1 MNVMA
6 SLCLS
11 PSSCSSYLGAED
23 VWVGLFS
30 ECVVGSQVK
39 LVIKSS
45 RELGFGRGR
54 VEGEVCVRRRGLPFY
69 LGTCPSRAAIV
80 PLSSSPPAPP
90 PPPPPRVTSCS
101 RWFHPGQGLLK
112 KEFGKDP
119 EGGQILGTWNLA
131 TKCHGCVTLSWGH
144 EGPQSHSLW
153 SWTCSPETAHPLGA
167 VAPRWEEGSGA
178 RAVEEARA
186 SNTLRGRPGEGLKGR
201 PAPFQPRPAGAPS
214 NRPSSSCKTT
224 GGGDPRSEEEAAEEE
239 APPKPPS
246 LPPGSPLPPARPGG
260 VRPARGGGRGLGD
273 SGDWPGAPPPPPRPP
288 PSARDLASAAPGSAP
303 APLRAPPAAP
313 APSRPTCCSRPA
325 AFCKLPRSEPPAGG

>member
-80 PLSSSPPAPP
+80 PPSSSPPAPP

-167 VAPRWEEGSGA
+167 VAPRWEEGSAA

-224 GGGDPRSEEEAAEEE
+224 GGGGPGSEEE
-239 APPKPPS
+239 APPSPHPS
-246 LPPGSPLPPARPGG
+246 PPGLPSPQRGQEGSAP
-260 VRPARGGGRGLGD
+260 RGGGG
-273 SGDWPGAPPPPPRPP
+273 GAAGPQAIGPEPPPPRPARHHLLGIWRRRLP
-288 PSARDLASAAPGSAP
+288 ARLQLRSARP
-303 APLRAPPAAP
+303 RPPP
-313 APSRPTCCSRPA
+313 RGPTCCSRPA